1 MMTRTPTN
9 WRVLVASDTLRRFH
23 HYSQW
28 EEVANGM
35 WRKVNAAER
44 IELLEKARVFT
55 GDASLY
61 GSWMMRVVVDW
72 PISCEQNLGFTG
84 QNRQAWVGHAA
95 CCHAINCPEDVT
107 RAAWW
112 LLTQSQRDAAND
124 AADLA
129 IAAWEKAQRT
139 LGQLS
144 LFEVTRAEA

>member
-1 MMTRTPTN
+1 
-9 WRVLVASDTLRRFH
+9 
-23 HYSQW
+23 
-28 EEVANGM
+28 M
-35 WRKVNAAER
+35 WRKVGPAER

-61 GSWMMRVVVDW
+61 GSWMMRVTVDW
-72 PISCEQNLGFTG
+72 PISCEQNLGATG

-112 LLTQSQRDAAND
+112 LLTQPQRDAAN
-124 AADLA
+124 AVADHA
-129 IAAWEKAQRT
+129 IESWEEIQRT

-144 LFEVTRAEA
+144 LFEEANAEA